1 MYDKS
6 YVRRPDHESMHHAA
20 HHACT
25 ANLLIFASSLV
36 SFPSH
41 YQTDHQQRA
50 DLISV
55 SLQEN
60 LPKAQEI
67 NRYACNVRI

>member
-6 YVRRPDHESMHHAA
+6 YVRRPDHESMHHGFMDAQ
-20 HHACT
+20 
-25 ANLLIFASSLV
+25 FADLAS
-36 SFPSH
+36 PSPHH